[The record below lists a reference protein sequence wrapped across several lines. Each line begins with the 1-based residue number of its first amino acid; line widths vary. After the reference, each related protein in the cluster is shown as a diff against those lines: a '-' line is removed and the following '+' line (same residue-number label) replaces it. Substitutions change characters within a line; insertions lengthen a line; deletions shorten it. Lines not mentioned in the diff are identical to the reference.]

1 MKKHLKSNMTIIG
14 IIRVFKRAPRGLLK
28 DPADDGSAG
37 SLLAGLGINETLP
50 RDTFYKP
57 EMKLLCL

>member
-1 MKKHLKSNMTIIG
+1 MTIIG